1 MTIIIIHSYSV
12 KYFAGSFSMHTCT
25 VMLDFVAWCFALL
38 TVLLFIFIQCNVKYE
53 INVVTDFV
61 ISVRF
66 NRRTI
71 MKFKW
76 LLNEQM
82 ILYL

>member
-1 MTIIIIHSYSV
+1 
-12 KYFAGSFSMHTCT
+12 
-25 VMLDFVAWCFALL
+25 MLDFVAWCFTLL

-71 MKFKW
+71 MKFKL